1 MHILSY
7 LNTLLIHP
15 KLIVLLKVLW
25 MLDIQIFVWVFV
37 SYRNALNIKNSLMKV
52 KIIFKN

>member
-7 LNTLLIHP
+7 LNTLLIQP

-25 MLDIQIFVWVFV
+25 MFDIQIFVWVFV

>member
-25 MLDIQIFVWVFV
+25 MFDIQIVVWVFV

>member
-7 LNTLLIHP
+7 LNTLLKHP

-25 MLDIQIFVWVFV
+25 MFDIQIFVWVFV

>member
-25 MLDIQIFVWVFV
+25 MFDIQIFVWVFV

>member
-37 SYRNALNIKNSLMKV
+37 SYRNALNIKNSLMTV
-52 KIIFKN
+52 KITFKN